1 VRSGSNLE
9 NAQTFYKIL
18 PGIHI
23 GKLPIM
29 LKSSVCVLKQ
39 YQHINEIISG
49 ECKLTLVVISLLME
63 VRKQS

>member
-1 VRSGSNLE
+1 MTIDLNIKYIVRSGSNLE

-29 LKSSVCVLKQ
+29 LKSSVCCIKT
-39 YQHINEIISG
+39 IS
-49 ECKLTLVVISLLME
+49 TH
-63 VRKQS
+63 